1 MNTDTTVLDLAT
13 LVKFAEYAVKL
24 LQIEFDFAKSNLELA
39 REKLQY
45 ARAALAEARAQQ
57 EVEP

>member
-1 MNTDTTVLDLAT
+1 VNTDTTVLDLAT
-13 LVKFAEYAVKL
+13 LVNFAAYEVRLWQAD
-24 LQIEFDFAKSNLELA
+24 FDIAASKLELA
-39 REKLQY
+39 LEKLRR